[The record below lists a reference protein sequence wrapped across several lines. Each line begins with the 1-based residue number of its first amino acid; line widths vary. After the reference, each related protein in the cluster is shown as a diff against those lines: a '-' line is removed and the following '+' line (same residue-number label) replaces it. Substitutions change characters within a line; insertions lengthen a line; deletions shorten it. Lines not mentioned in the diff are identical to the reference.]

1 MRVDGDESAVMRFVT
16 PFRFSSRRRRM
27 TETSCAV
34 FRSIATA
41 LHVQAE
47 ASYVRSM
54 SKVV

>member
-27 TETSCAV
+27 TETSSAV

-54 SKVV
+54 TKVV